1 MEAPRGGGGGL
12 VPMAT
17 MEEAHPCTG
26 RTFGTMELSNTQK
39 WTVIQVVISLPLK
52 SLSYWLATHLS
63 GLQEEF
69 LL

>member
-1 MEAPRGGGGGL
+1 
-12 VPMAT
+12 MAT